1 MSISD
6 LKAVL
11 PIAGLGTRMLP
22 ATKEQPKEMLPIFA
36 KSEDNSLCLKPMI
49 QLIFEQLYEVGVRE
63 FIFVVGRGKRAVEDH
78 FTPDHG
84 YLEIIKRSK
93 NSLLRELESFYR
105 KVNGSALVWVNQPE
119 PRGFGHA
126 VLICEKTV
134 GDSDFIVH
142 AGDTYVVNGEEVLKA
157 MYKRF
162 EAEELEAVLLLQ
174 EVENPRQYGV
184 AEVTQDSRGLRVTRV
199 EEKPAEPRSN
209 LMIVPMYIFRRSIFD
224 ALKTVGPGAGGEIQL
239 TDGIQRL
246 IDWGLRGDAI
256 KLNKGLRL
264 DIGTPQLYWEAL
276 QLSFEL
282 SKKENHPK

>member
-246 IDWGLRGDAI
+246 IDWGLRVDAI

>member
-1 MSISD
+1 LSISD

-246 IDWGLRGDAI
+246 IDWGLRVDAI